1 MPSIARQ
8 GRALRNFSALGFV
21 RRARLR
27 RLKFLHS
34 RRKFEKSNGNEEDG
48 DAGQERCASLP
59 VPQTD
64 TCVQSPSGGLFRFS
78 LDLSNE
84 VKTPS
89 ASPRAAAGNV
99 SAYFARTYNALPC
112 IQNACHSL
120 QQRIRRSECIRSRVA
135 AGCGYRRCGG
145 WIPKMAEKSIRIA
158 HACCKRGFY
167 VEEGKARSLCHA
179 FEKT

>member
-1 MPSIARQ
+1 MPSIGVLSVMSVHLA
-8 GRALRNFSALGFV
+8 FV

-64 TCVQSPSGGLFRFS
+64 TCVQSPSGGFFRFS
-78 LDLSNE
+78 LDPSNE
-84 VKTPS
+84 VKTPR

-99 SAYFARTYNALPC
+99 SAYFASIYDALPC
-112 IQNACHSL
+112 IQMLAIHYIWSL
-120 QQRIRRSECIRSRVA
+120 NIYDRVF

-145 WIPKMAEKSIRIA
+145 WIPKMAEKSIFIA
-158 HACCKRGFY
+158 DACCKRGFY
-167 VEEGKARSLCHA
+167 FEEGKARGLCHA